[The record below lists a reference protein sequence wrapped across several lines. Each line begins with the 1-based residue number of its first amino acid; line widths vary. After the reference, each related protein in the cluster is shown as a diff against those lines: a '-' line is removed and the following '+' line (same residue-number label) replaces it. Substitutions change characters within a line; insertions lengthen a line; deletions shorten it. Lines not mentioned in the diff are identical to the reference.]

1 MTLPACPKA
10 GLNSSKDAPLIPRKA
25 YDVPLANEGVLRL
38 GLRTLIMGV
47 VNVTPDSFAGDGHA
61 DPTSAIAKG
70 LALVDA
76 GADILDVG
84 GESTRPG
91 ATPLDVETERRRVG
105 PVIEALVNQT
115 NVPVSV
121 DTYKAVVARTAL
133 NCGASLVNDVSGLR
147 YDPALAGEVVARRA
161 GLILSHTRGRSSD
174 MYSQASYKA
183 ATEEIVSEL
192 EWSLKAASD
201 AGITREHVIV
211 DPGLGFAKR
220 AEHSMTVL
228 SQLERL
234 RSLDRPI
241 LVGPSRKSFLTA
253 VIGNV
258 PPAVREWGTAGAVAA
273 SVLLGAHVVRVHGV
287 RAMGDVVRVADAIR
301 MHREGLSVTTTD
313 QG

>member
-1 MTLPACPKA
+1 
-10 GLNSSKDAPLIPRKA
+10 
-25 YDVPLANEGVLRL
+25 
-38 GLRTLIMGV
+38 MGV
-47 VNVTPDSFAGDGHA
+47 VNVTPDSFAGDGQA

-147 YDPALAGEVVARRA
+147 YDPGLAGEVVARRA

-183 ATEEIVSEL
+183 VTEEIVSEL

-258 PPAVREWGTAGAVAA
+258 PPAEREWGTAGAVAA

-287 RAMGDVVRVADAIR
+287 RAMVDVVRVADAIR

>member
-1 MTLPACPKA
+1 MLSACPEA

-38 GLRTLIMGV
+38 GPRTLIMGV
-47 VNVTPDSFAGDGHA
+47 VNVTPDSFAGDGHT
-61 DPTSAIAKG
+61 DPAQAIAKG

-91 ATPLDVETERRRVG
+91 ATPLDAETEGRRVE

-115 NVPVSV
+115 NVPISV
-121 DTYKAVVARTAL
+121 DTYKAGVARAAL

-147 YDPALAGEVVARRA
+147 YDPDLAGEVVVRRA

-183 ATEEIVSEL
+183 VAEEIITEL
-192 EWSLKAASD
+192 EWSLDAASD

-220 AEHSMTVL
+220 AEHSMVAL
-228 SQLERL
+228 GQLDRF

-253 VIGNV
+253 VLGDV
-258 PPAVREWGTAGAVAA
+258 PPCEREWGTAGAVAA

-287 RAMGDVVRVADAIR
+287 REMIDVVRVADSIR
-301 MHREGLSVTTTD
+301 MHREGVGFTAAD
-313 QG
+313 QS